1 MISAVAR
8 TSMRTR
14 AAARV
19 IRSDAHHF
27 HSPNGMH
34 LPFDTQKGGFKF
46 LYWGSCV
53 FFSSLPVVAA
63 WWQLRKGNGNLNY

>member
-8 TSMRTR
+8 TSMRSR
-14 AAARV
+14 AVARV
-19 IRSDAHHF
+19 ARSDHF

-46 LYWGSCV
+46 LYWGSCA
-53 FFSSLPVVAA
+53 FFSSLPCIAA
-63 WWQLRKGNGNLNY
+63 WWQLRKGNGNTEY